1 MKIKKVVIPAAG
13 LATRMFPATKAVQK
27 GMLYIFDKPTLQ
39 YVIEEVIDAKIEEI
53 ILIVNEDFA
62 TIEKHFIKD
71 VNDKI
76 KNSKNI
82 SKKDIETLEKIS
94 KCKINFIIQKE
105 QKGLGHAILC
115 AKELVGDE
123 DFCVILGDVIIN
135 SNTKS
140 VTSQLIDVYNKYQ
153 KTVVGIETVSKD
165 RISMYG
171 ILEWNKKES
180 NIYTSTRLI
189 EKPKLEET
197 NSNLAMVGRY
207 IVKNEILDIL
217 LNQKPDSSGEIQ
229 FTNALNELSKRGELL
244 GLDFEG
250 KTYDVGNKLGC
261 LIANIEYGLRD
272 KSNSE
277 KIKKYLKQL
286 VSSDFN
292 IGDHYEL

>member
-27 GMLYIFDKPTLQ
+27 GMLYIYDKPTLQ
-39 YVIEEVIDAKIEEI
+39 YVIEEVIDTNIEEI

-62 TIEKHFIKD
+62 TIEKHFNKD
-71 VNDKI
+71 INDKI

-94 KCKINFIIQKE
+94 KCKISFIIQKE

-135 SNTKS
+135 SNTES
-140 VTSQLIDVYNKYQ
+140 VTSQLIDVYNKYN

-171 ILEWNKKES
+171 ILEWDKKEG
-180 NIYTSTRLI
+180 NIYSSTRLI
-189 EKPKLEET
+189 EKPKVEET

-207 IVKNEILDIL
+207 IVKNEIFDIL
-217 LNQKPDSSGEIQ
+217 LNQKPDNSGEIQ
-229 FTNALNELSKRGELL
+229 FTTALNELSKKGELL
-244 GLDFEG
+244 GLDFDG

-286 VSSDFN
+286 VSSNFS